1 MPIQPDSRPV
11 LPRHIKLRF
20 DKARDSWVLLSPER
34 ALVLDEI
41 GADILQRVDGKASV
55 SQIAAQLAA
64 EYDAPPADIAAD
76 VTAFLQD
83 LADKRLLEG

>member
-64 EYDAPPADIAAD
+64 EYDAPLADIAAD